1 MTKKVVKAEKAEVL
15 KETPVKKMSPSNN
28 KEEPQAEMEQA
39 PGPQPQAPE
48 QPVPE
53 SFTITKQ
60 GVDDLVQAL
69 NEVIA
74 SKYVKQVL
82 FNVIN
87 ENFKPVFAK

>member
-1 MTKKVVKAEKAEVL
+1 MANKKIVEKKEVL
-15 KETPVKKMSPSNN
+15 KETPVKELSPSNN
-28 KEEPQAEMEQA
+28 KEEPQDMQA
-39 PGPQPQAPE
+39 PGPQAPAQAE

-74 SKYVKQVL
+74 SKYVKQVV